1 VAHHIRSGL
10 VVILG
15 VAATI
20 MLGGG
25 AATAQE
31 AEPSTDNDQI
41 VLHGSLDGPEG
52 QTIDSAVI
60 FDGPA
65 TVEGTVTES
74 LVVFNGDVTISGT
87 VQKDVVVFNG
97 SVILRSGATVA
108 GDVVSQSDAQVEQG
122 ATLGGQ
128 QQTIASD
135 IDAGTV
141 GFASRFAWW
150 IAYSVST
157 LILGLV
163 LLLLAPALDGALTRS
178 GRGKLGASIGFGAL
192 VFFAVPIISGLLLVT
207 VVGIP
212 LGLFFLLALA
222 LIYTAGYVAG
232 VHVLGRYVMR
242 DQSSRYVPFLVGW
255 VIARGLGLVPI
266 LGGLVWFALTIVGL
280 GAAVLAARAA
290 RRDVSAPIADETALP
305 PMPASS

>member
-1 VAHHIRSGL
+1 
-10 VVILG
+10 
-15 VAATI
+15 

-41 VLHGSLDGPEG
+41 VLHGSLDVPEG

>member
-1 VAHHIRSGL
+1 
-10 VVILG
+10 LG

-41 VLHGSLDGPEG
+41 VLHGSLDVPEG

>member
-1 VAHHIRSGL
+1 
-10 VVILG
+10 
-15 VAATI
+15 
-20 MLGGG
+20 
-25 AATAQE
+25 
-31 AEPSTDNDQI
+31 
-41 VLHGSLDGPEG
+41 
-52 QTIDSAVI
+52 
-60 FDGPA
+60 
-65 TVEGTVTES
+65 
-74 LVVFNGDVTISGT
+74 

>member
-41 VLHGSLDGPEG
+41 VLHGSLDVPEG

-266 LGGLVWFALTIVGL
+266 RGGLVWFALTIVGL